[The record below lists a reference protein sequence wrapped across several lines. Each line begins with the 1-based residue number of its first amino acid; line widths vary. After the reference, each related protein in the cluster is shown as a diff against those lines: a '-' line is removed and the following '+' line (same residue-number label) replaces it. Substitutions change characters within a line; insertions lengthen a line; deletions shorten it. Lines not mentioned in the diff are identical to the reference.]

1 MNAKKENGKNEDIE
15 FHIRQFIGKGEEKK
29 RSPMNISVD
38 YLSYLIIKT
47 DNSLQKVNIP
57 EEELDPNSEFLFGI
71 RKISK
76 DNSYKIINSLKI
88 SNQTEKTKEEIQ
100 NLRKKLW
107 YLVNSGE
114 DKDKINEDYI
124 LNEND
129 IIRLGDCFFEV
140 IRKKVKKIDNSSN
153 NNSNN
158 KDQLYD
164 ISDLNNKFGP
174 VFKFDKDKGE
184 KTEQNNQNN
193 QSNQSNIN
201 NINNINNKN
210 NSTIKKDN
218 LEDSNINENPI
229 IKLCDC
235 YNHFNCIK
243 EQLFSKL
250 EIEQK
255 LDKEKVISF
264 NLDEF
269 KCNVCGKNLP
279 LRFEKSGKIYNFLE
293 FDKMDYIVLEYLGKS
308 FIQSSN
314 ENTGEKKNENEE
326 LKKVYIIKLENGILK
341 IGRNNKD
348 NINDIVIPDLTI
360 SRNHAVLKFNKENGN
375 LILENKNEKNAEK
388 TSTFVLIKDNF
399 TLKREKIKFLTG
411 KCYITINLKDKDN
424 KK

>member
-1 MNAKKENGKNEDIE
+1 MSAKKVNEKNEDIE
-15 FHIRQFIGKGEEKK
+15 FHIRQFIGKGEEIE

-38 YLSYLIIKT
+38 YLSYFIIKT
-47 DNSLQKVNIP
+47 DNSLKKINIT

-88 SNQTEKTKEEIQ
+88 SNQTEKTKEEIK

-107 YLVNSGE
+107 YLVNSGKDE
-114 DKDKINEDYI
+114 DKINEDYI

-140 IRKKVKKIDNSSN
+140 IRKKVEKKDNS
-153 NNSNN
+153 SNN

-164 ISDLNNKFGP
+164 ISGLNNKFGP

-184 KTEQNNQNN
+184 KAEQNNQMN
-193 QSNQSNIN
+193 QSNQSI
-201 NINNINNKN
+201 INNKN
-210 NSTIKKDN
+210 NLTNKEDN
-218 LEDSNINENPI
+218 VEDSNINENPI

-243 EQLFSKL
+243 KQLFSKL
-250 EIEQK
+250 GIEQK
-255 LDKEKVISF
+255 LKKEKVVSF

-269 KCNVCGKNLP
+269 KCNVCGKKLP

-293 FDKMDYIVLEYLGKS
+293 FENMDYIVLEYLGK
-308 FIQSSN
+308 FE
-314 ENTGEKKNENEE
+314 ENNDENEE
-326 LKKVYIIKLENGILK
+326 LKKVYIIKLENDDEIL

-348 NINDIVIPDLTI
+348 CMNIPDETI
-360 SRNHAVLKFNKENGN
+360 SKNHAVLKFNKRNGT
-375 LILENKNEKNAEK
+375 LFLENRNKKNTEN
-388 TSTFVLIKDNF
+388 TSTFVLIKGDFKLN
-399 TLKREKIKFLTG
+399 KNKIKFLTG
-411 KCYITINLKDKDN
+411 SCYITINLKEKVKNN

>member
-1 MNAKKENGKNEDIE
+1 MSAKKVNEKNEDIE

-201 NINNINNKN
+201 NINNKN

-269 KCNVCGKNLP
+269 KCSVCGKNIP

-293 FDKMDYIVLEYLGKS
+293 FENMDYIVLEYLGK
-308 FIQSSN
+308 FE
-314 ENTGEKKNENEE
+314 ENNDENEE
-326 LKKVYIIKLENGILK
+326 LKKVYIIKLENDDEIL

-348 NINDIVIPDLTI
+348 CMNIPDETI
-360 SRNHAVLKFNKENGN
+360 SKNHAVLKFNKRNGT
-375 LILENKNEKNAEK
+375 LFLENRNKKNTEN
-388 TSTFVLIKDNF
+388 TSTFVLIKGDFKLN
-399 TLKREKIKFLTG
+399 KNKIKFLTG
-411 KCYITINLKDKDN
+411 SCYITINLKEKVKNN

>member
-1 MNAKKENGKNEDIE
+1 MSAKKVNEKNEDIE
-15 FHIRQFIGKGEEKK
+15 FHIRQFIGKGEEIE

-38 YLSYLIIKT
+38 YLSYFIIKT
-47 DNSLQKVNIP
+47 DNSLKKINIK

-88 SNQTEKTKEEIQ
+88 SNQTEKTKEEIK

-107 YLVNSGE
+107 YLVNSGKDE
-114 DKDKINEDYI
+114 DKINEDYI

-140 IRKKVKKIDNSSN
+140 IRKKVEKKDNS
-153 NNSNN
+153 SNN

-164 ISDLNNKFGP
+164 ISGLNNKFGP

-184 KTEQNNQNN
+184 KAEQNNQMN
-193 QSNQSNIN
+193 QSNQSI
-201 NINNINNKN
+201 INNKN
-210 NSTIKKDN
+210 NLTYKEDN
-218 LEDSNINENPI
+218 VEDSNINENPI

-243 EQLFSKL
+243 KQLFSKL
-250 EIEQK
+250 GIEQK
-255 LDKEKVISF
+255 LKKEKVVSF

-269 KCNVCGKNLP
+269 KCNVCGKKLP

-293 FDKMDYIVLEYLGKS
+293 FEIMDYIILEYLGKI
-308 FIQSSN
+308 FVQNSN

-326 LKKVYIIKLENGILK
+326 IKKVYIIKLENGILK
-341 IGRNNKD
+341 IGRNVKNI
-348 NINDIVIPDLTI
+348 INDINIPDMTI

-375 LILENKNEKNAEK
+375 LILENRNVKNIVR

-399 TLKREKIKFLTG
+399 ILKRNKIKLLTG

>member
-1 MNAKKENGKNEDIE
+1 MNNKKQNEKNEDIE
-15 FHIRQFIGKGEEKK
+15 IKIREFKVKKNGEKEEVP
-29 RSPMNISVD
+29 RRPYNTSVD
-38 YLSYLIIKT
+38 FLSYLILDDQGALWKRNLP
-47 DNSLQKVNIP
+47 DS
-57 EEELDPNSEFLFGI
+57 ELKSSDELLFGI
-71 RKISK
+71 RKMSN

-88 SNQTEKTKEEIQ
+88 SKQTKKSKEEIQ
-100 NLRKKLW
+100 NLEKKLW

-129 IIRLGDCFFEV
+129 IIRLRKCCFEV
-140 IRKKVKKIDNSSN
+140 IRKKIKKIDNS
-153 NNSNN
+153 NSNKN
-158 KDQLYD
+158 ELLYD
-164 ISDLNNKFGP
+164 ISSLNNKFGP

-184 KTEQNNQNN
+184 KSEKNNENN
-193 QSNQSNIN
+193 LSIIN
-201 NINNINNKN
+201 NNN
-210 NSTIKKDN
+210 NSTIKEDN
-218 LEDSNINENPI
+218 SKDSNISKNSI
-229 IKLCDC
+229 LKLCDC
-235 YNHFNCIK
+235 YNHFECIK
-243 EQLFSKL
+243 AQLLSELK
-250 EIEQK
+250 IEQK
-255 LDKEKVISF
+255 LKKEKVVSF
-264 NLDEF
+264 NLDKF